1 MFCVF
6 CSILLFL
13 CKCILYYCHRMSTKL
28 QLKIYRII
36 YIYICIYSYPRRL
49 IGGGIAFADW
59 LSVELQLFLSAEVTI
74 GFAFVNEVLRGK

>member
-1 MFCVF
+1 
-6 CSILLFL
+6 
-13 CKCILYYCHRMSTKL
+13 MSTKL